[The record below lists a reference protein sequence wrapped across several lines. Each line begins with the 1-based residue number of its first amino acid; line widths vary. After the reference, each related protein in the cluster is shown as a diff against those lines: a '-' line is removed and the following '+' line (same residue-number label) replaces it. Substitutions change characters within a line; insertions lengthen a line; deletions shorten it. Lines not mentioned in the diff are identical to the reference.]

1 MYLIGLTGG
10 IAAGKSTV
18 AKRWVEHGA
27 FEIDAD
33 DVAREVV
40 RVASPGLLQVVQAF
54 GDEVLTES
62 GELNR
67 AALAKIIFESS
78 DKRLLLNSI
87 LHPLIKERTKQL
99 LSVFDDEAIVIY
111 SVPLLVEAAV
121 DHDFDL
127 VVTVEAPEDAQLK
140 RLTETRGL
148 SLSEAQSRINSQAKP
163 VERAAR
169 ADRILNSN
177 QDVAFLLRDADKLW
191 REIEILASAARGK

>member
-67 AALAKIIFESS
+67 AALAKIVFESS
-78 DKRLLLNSI
+78 EKRLLLNSI

-148 SLSEAQSRINSQAKP
+148 SLSEAQSRIASQAKP

-191 REIEILASAARGK
+191 REIEVLASAHRGQ

>member
-40 RVASPGLLQVVQAF
+40 QLKSPGLAQVAQAF
-54 GDEVLTES
+54 GSDVLSDS

-67 AALAKIIFESS
+67 SALAKIVFESPE
-78 DKRLLLNSI
+78 KRLLLNSI

-99 LSVFDDEAIVIY
+99 LSEFASDAIVVY
-111 SVPLLVEAAV
+111 NVPLLVEAAV
-121 DHDFDL
+121 DYDFDL
-127 VVTVEAPEDAQLK
+127 VVTVEAPEDAQIK
-140 RLTETRGL
+140 RLTEIRGL
-148 SLSEAQSRINSQAKP
+148 SLSEAQSRIASQAKP

-177 QDVAFLLRDADKLW
+177 QDVAFLFRDADKLW
-191 REIEILASAARGK
+191 REIEVLASAHRGQ

>member
-18 AKRWVEHGA
+18 AKRWVEQGA
-27 FEIDAD
+27 FEVDAD

-40 RVASPGLLQVVQAF
+40 RVSSPGLLQVVQAF

-67 AALAKIIFESS
+67 AALAKIVFESS
-78 DKRLLLNSI
+78 EKRLLLNSI

-99 LSVFDDEAIVIY
+99 LSVFNDEAIVIY

-140 RLTETRGL
+140 RLTEIRGL
-148 SLSEAQSRINSQAKP
+148 SLSEA
-163 VERAAR
+163 
-169 ADRILNSN
+169 
-177 QDVAFLLRDADKLW
+177 
-191 REIEILASAARGK
+191 